1 MARRQLD
8 LCALGLYAGFFMSL
22 EALLKRPM
30 GALMRKLGVNV
41 DGKAMTALR
50 VVGMYFILIPAAAI
64 FRANDVSHAGML
76 LSTMLTDFGFSSEYL
91 SAAMANLGLD
101 WQSVLILTVFTV
113 CEVMIWHYGE
123 IGRYKKVAQP
133 DDRRGRSLAAERS
146 VIFVYIVAAV
156 ALCWLALMAS
166 DSVSAFQY
174 FQF

>member
-1 MARRQLD
+1 
-8 LCALGLYAGFFMSL
+8 
-22 EALLKRPM
+22 M

-91 SAAMANLGLD
+91 SA
-101 WQSVLILTVFTV
+101 
-113 CEVMIWHYGE
+113 
-123 IGRYKKVAQP
+123 
-133 DDRRGRSLAAERS
+133 
-146 VIFVYIVAAV
+146 V